1 MPQDPNADHVGH
13 SRHGGIGAGMQHAEL
28 GTVVSVDSQRMAYTV
43 RTMRGRALPGIGRI
57 RYSPS
62 DLSLLPVGTTV
73 VVRFDLGQP
82 LIDGVIDVPA
92 EPAGSPGIP
101 TTGVAGYGTQTT
113 DFQTGSFRG
122 PAEPSDLMPGD
133 NIMGNLQGARVGVLE
148 GGVGILRG
156 SAAAQIRAYLLDDL
170 VEIISRNFRHITDMG
185 VSEIRNRDGRINM
198 SFRGASDQ
206 TNEAGADEQNWTIK
220 MDLGA
225 EGDMFNFE
233 LCTPQGQTLFRF
245 HVDSNG
251 RCEIFGADGV
261 VTQSGNRNGE
271 AHITEQGG
279 DSQDIVHGNRTVT
292 TDGTVTEET
301 QGTHTHTVD
310 GAHTVAVGSDY
321 SLGAVRDA
329 GVSAGRGL
337 TLTGAGDK
345 LGGVAVNMM
354 APGGNFETTVGQLT
368 FPTPKYSLTTYKGN
382 IEFKS
387 QLGGNFEVTSLL
399 GDLKTNTK
407 KVLMNTLTPDS
418 VILGGNAL
426 VSHVVKY
433 EQFKVLIDTIAKLF
447 DTHVHPTP
455 TGPSGAPVVPMS
467 SVIASLILLCK
478 SLRVGVGA

>member
-1 MPQDPNADHVGH
+1 MDPNAEHPGN
-13 SRHGGIGAGMQHAEL
+13 SRHGGLGSPQQSAEL
-28 GTVVSVDSQRMAYTV
+28 ATVVSVDSQRMAYTV

-57 RYSPS
+57 RYSQA
-62 DLSLLPVGTTV
+62 DLALLPVGATV
-73 VVRFDLGQP
+73 VVRYDLGQP
-82 LIDGVIDVPA
+82 FIDGVIDIPA
-92 EPAGSPGIP
+92 SPAGSPGIP
-101 TTGVAGYGTQTT
+101 ATGVAGFGTQTT

-133 NIMGNLQGARVGVLE
+133 NIMGNASGARVGVME

-156 SAAAQIRAYLLDDL
+156 SAAAQIRAFLLNDL
-170 VEIISRNFRHITDMG
+170 VEIISRNFRHVTDMG
-185 VSEIRNRDGRINM
+185 VSEIKNTDGRINM

-206 TNEAGADEQNWTIK
+206 TNEAGADEENWTIRF
-220 MDLGA
+220 DLGA
-225 EGDMFNFE
+225 EGDMLNFE

-271 AHITEQGG
+271 AHVTEQGG
-279 DSQDIVHGNRTVT
+279 DSEDIVHGDRTVD
-292 TDGTVTEET
+292 TDGNVTETT
-301 QGTHTHTVD
+301 QGSHTHTVD
-310 GAHTVAVGSDY
+310 GALTVAVGSDHAI
-321 SLGAVRDA
+321 GAVRDV

-345 LGGVAVNMM
+345 LGGVAVNMT
-354 APGGNFETTVGQLT
+354 APGGNFETTVGQLA

-387 QLGGNFEVTSLL
+387 QLGGHFMVDTLL
-399 GDLKTNTK
+399 GDLKTNTR
-407 KVLMNTLTPDS
+407 KVLLNTLTPDS

-426 VSHVVKY
+426 ASHVVKY
-433 EQFKVLIDTIAKLF
+433 EQFKALIDTVAKLF
-447 DTHVHPTP
+447 DTHIHPTP
-455 TGPSGAPVVPMS
+455 TGPSGAPMVPMS
-467 SVIASLILLCK
+467 SVIGALVVLCK